1 MVVRLLQPEDAR
13 RYTALRRE
21 MLADSPWAFG
31 ASPEQ
36 DRGSD
41 AAGVARSLADSAE
54 YAIAGALADL
64 ESDGPLLAAAGILRD
79 AALKRRHV
87 ATVWGVYVT
96 PGARGRGLGRAVVQ
110 RVIAQARSW
119 PGVERVHLSVSENS
133 PEAHALYQSL
143 GFVAWGIEPDCLRVG
158 EASFAE
164 VHMSLRL

>member
-1 MVVRLLQPEDAR
+1 
-13 RYTALRRE
+13 

-41 AAGVARSLADSAE
+41 VAGVARSLAESAE
-54 YAIAGALADL
+54 YAIAGALDDPA
-64 ESDGPLLAAAGILRD
+64 PNTRLLAAAGLLRD
-79 AALKRRHV
+79 PALKRRHV

-110 RVIAQARSW
+110 RVIAHARSW

-143 GFVAWGIEPDCLRVG
+143 GFAAWGIEPDCLRVG